1 MSPPVR
7 RIDLFACL
15 SLATD
20 LALGQNQNFALKS
33 CLLGARLG
41 EAARASDQGIAGI
54 LYQALLR
61 YIGCNADTHLMSA
74 LLGDEY
80 VFRREFARID
90 NGRGSEVLPL
100 VLRALHRRSAGASL
114 TTTALTIVQGLMR
127 AEGES
132 RAILSGHCEVAERLA
147 ARLGLPDTYRK
158 NLGQLYERWDGRG
171 IPHGLKGEAIALPV
185 RIVTLA
191 QDAIV
196 LTEAFGFDAAMAMIR
211 ERRGGAYDPNL
222 TDLFVAKADRLMS
235 GLAQGANAEAIRRL
249 EPAPQ
254 AVLSE
259 AEVDAA
265 CLVIAD
271 MTDLRMPQSL
281 GHSRA
286 VADLAE
292 AAARALSLPQA
303 DLVLTRRAGLVHDI
317 GELLLPVS
325 AWTRPGPFSE
335 TERDIAHLH
344 PLHSERIL
352 TRAGG
357 TFDQIGLIAGRHHER
372 LDGSGYHR
380 GLRGTDLPLT
390 ARILAAAEACR
401 SWIEPRPHRTALAP
415 ATAASRLNAEM
426 RAGRVCREAGGAVLA
441 ALGQPQTRPGQ
452 TLDLTAREVE
462 VLRLLTEGRTIKGV
476 ALHLGI
482 ATKTADNHVQ
492 NLYSKLGVTTR
503 AAAVLWAVERGLHQN
518 FLSG

>member
-80 VFRREFARID
+80 VFRRDFALID
-90 NGRGSEVLPL
+90 SGRSIEVLPL

-114 TTTALTIVQGLMR
+114 ATTALTIMQGLMR

-147 ARLGLPDTYRK
+147 ARLGLPDLISK

-171 IPHGLKGEAIALPV
+171 IPHGLKGEAIAFPV
-185 RIVTLA
+185 RVVTIA

-196 LTEAFGFDAAMAMIR
+196 LTEAFGLDAAVVMIR

-249 EPAPQ
+249 EPAPH
-254 AVLSE
+254 ANLSD
-259 AEVDAA
+259 AELDAA

-271 MTDLRMPQSL
+271 MTDLRMPHGL

-292 AAARALSLPQA
+292 AAARNLSLPQS

-317 GELLLPVS
+317 GELVLPVS
-325 AWTRPGPFSE
+325 AWNRPGPFSDPD
-335 TERDIAHLH
+335 RDIARLH

-352 TRAGG
+352 ARAGG
-357 TFDQIGLIAGRHHER
+357 AFDQIGFIAGRHHER

-380 GLRGTDLPLT
+380 GLRGADLPLA
-390 ARILAAAEACR
+390 ARILAAAEAYC

-415 ATAASRLNAEM
+415 TSAALRLNAEM
-426 RAGRVCREAGGAVLA
+426 RAGSICRDAGGAILT
-441 ALGQPQTRPGQ
+441 ALGQTRARPGQ
-452 TLDLTAREVE
+452 TFDLTAREVE
-462 VLRLLTEGRTIKGV
+462 VLRLLTEGHTIKGV
-476 ALHLGI
+476 AQRLGI
-482 ATKTADNHVQ
+482 AAKTADNHVQ

-518 FLSG
+518 SLHR